1 MKHSEANC
9 KKSEVVTDESVNLV
23 YNNSVQICRW
33 IIFSKHLSNAFC
45 FNETI
50 EMSPTRVRNLF
61 KGFWIIQSQHFEFQ
75 RPEKRRLKSSSLKR
89 ASLLTWRPNKH
100 LTSYRLCWQTPRS
113 IKLKPPLK
121 QQKRRWCPIILR
133 LKRTCNHWKFSTVEA
148 MRSAQNAIER
158 EDPSS
163 IPATARQFLPWELDI
178 PSCLKSACSE
188 KN

>member
-1 MKHSEANC
+1 MQLVQTETLNDSLARNSRKQIAKN
-9 KKSEVVTDESVNLV
+9 SEVVSDESVNLV
-23 YNNSVQICRW
+23 YNNSIQICHW

-121 QQKRRWCPIILR
+121 QQKRRWCPIS
-133 LKRTCNHWKFSTVEA
+133 FA
-148 MRSAQNAIER
+148 
-158 EDPSS
+158 
-163 IPATARQFLPWELDI
+163 F
-178 PSCLKSACSE
+178 E
-188 KN
+188 KCM